1 MDKPKG
7 NPLRPQTMLELLD
20 RAFNIYRQKFV
31 AFFGLVAVVTVPMTV
46 ITVATNFWLSY
57 QLAANRPAPPS
68 FRGGRSDLSILTD
81 SLSLLVVVFLVAVVI
96 AIIQGVVVSSVLTYM
111 TSERHL
117 GRVVGVREAFRT
129 VRPRLANVG
138 AALVLFYLILILVGL
153 ALTVVLWL
161 CGLGFGVIGY
171 LGVTLY
177 AFLVPV
183 LVLERTDLTTGMKRA
198 WMLAKA
204 RVWPV
209 LGLMGAVTLI
219 NWILGQAITWTGLF
233 MTRQTIAPASFG
245 ASQALQILVQAI
257 VQIFL
262 APVLPIGLTLLYY
275 DARIRL
281 EGLDIALQSA
291 NVPDPRPEDVPSP
304 EPPPGWFMSSDDYR
318 NVGLFMIGGI
328 VIMGLICGLSFLLV
342 GGVSRLFL

>member
-20 RAFNIYRQKFV
+20 RAFNIYRENFV
-31 AFFGLVAVVTVPMTV
+31 AFFGLVAAVTIPVTIV
-46 ITVATNFWLSY
+46 NLATNFWY
-57 QLAANRPAPPS
+57 TNQLFSNRIDSSS
-68 FRGGRSDLSILTD
+68 FRSSRADVSALTA
-81 SLSLLVVVFLVAVVI
+81 SLTLLLVLLLVTIVV
-96 AIIQGVVVSSVLTYM
+96 AIIQGVVVGSVLTYM

-117 GRVVGVREAFRT
+117 GRVVGVREAFSA
-129 VRPRLANVG
+129 VRLRLANVG
-138 AALVLFYLILILVGL
+138 VALVLFYVILILAAL
-153 ALTVVLWL
+153 ALTVLLWL
-161 CGLGFGVIGY
+161 CGLGFGLISY

-183 LVLERTDLTTGMKRA
+183 LVLERADLTTGMKRA

-209 LGLMGAVTLI
+209 LGLIGAVALI
-219 NWILGQAITWTGLF
+219 NWILGQAVSWTGLF
-233 MTRQTIAPASFG
+233 VARQAIAPASFG
-245 ASQALQILVQAI
+245 AAQALQILVQAI

-275 DARIRL
+275 DARVRL

-291 NVPDPRPEDVPSP
+291 NVPDPRLEDVPSP
-304 EPPPGWFMSSDDYR
+304 EPPPGWFMSSEDYR
-318 NVGLFMIGGI
+318 NVGLFMIGG
-328 VIMGLICGLSFLLV
+328 VVVVGALCGLSFALV
-342 GGVSRLFL
+342 GGASRLFF

>member
-20 RAFNIYRQKFV
+20 RAFNIYRENFV
-31 AFFGLVAVVTVPMTV
+31 AFFGLVAAVTIPVTV
-46 ITVATNFWLSY
+46 IN
-57 QLAANRPAPPS
+57 LAANYWYTNQWFSTRMGSAS
-68 FRGGRSDLSILTD
+68 LRSGRADVSALTT
-81 SLSLLVVVFLVAVVI
+81 SLTLLLVLLLITIGA
-96 AIIQGVVVSSVLTYM
+96 AIIQGVIVSSILSYM

-117 GRVVGVREAFRT
+117 GRVVGVREAFNA

-138 AALVLFYLILILVGL
+138 VGLVLFYVILILAAL
-153 ALTVVLWL
+153 ALTVLLWL
-161 CGLGFGVIGY
+161 CGLGFGLIGY

-198 WMLAKA
+198 WLLAKA

-209 LGLMGAVTLI
+209 LGLIGAVALI
-219 NWILGQAITWTGLF
+219 NWIFGQAVSWTGLF
-233 MTRQTIAPASFG
+233 VTRQSIAPASFG
-245 ASQALQILVQAI
+245 AAQALQLLVQSVVA
-257 VQIFL
+257 IFL

-275 DARIRL
+275 DARVRL
-281 EGLDIALQSA
+281 EGLDIALQSV
-291 NVPDPRPEDVPSP
+291 NVPDPRPADVPSP

-328 VIMGLICGLSFLLV
+328 VVVGALCGLSFLLV
-342 GGVSRLFL
+342 GGTSRLFF